1 MAAGGAGVEEV
12 IVVVAGRGAGYV
24 LLFDAGRGG
33 EVGGVGAEVAVD
45 GAGRAVGDQARLFEG
60 DFEGAEVGAEGEA
73 VGEGEVVDL
82 VVGEGG
88 AVVEALCEGCAV
100 GDGKDLLGAG
110 DAAAEF
116 VFGEGVAAAE
126 EGEEGFG
133 AGDSGE
139 GGDAGLRFRL
149 PAATL
154 ALGAGGLPPE
164 GNGGGE
170 AEEDGEEEADEKVG
184 LGGREAADFDGV
196 VGGAGDGGEDVEGK
210 GGEGE
215 GAGEHGQEER
225 PDLGASVARMACW
238 EPGAEKVLAG

>member
-1 MAAGGAGVEEV
+1 MAAGGAGIEEV
-12 IVVVAGRGAGYV
+12 VVVVAGGGAGYV
-24 LLFDAGRGG
+24 LLFDAGWGG

-45 GAGRAVGDQARLFEG
+45 GAGCAVGDQARLFEG

-73 VGEGEVVDL
+73 VGQGEVVDL

-88 AVVEALCEGCAV
+88 SVIEARGEGCAV
-100 GDGKDLLGAG
+100 GDGEDLAGAG

-116 VFGEGVAAAE
+116 FFREEVTAAE
-126 EGEEGFG
+126 QREKGLG
-133 AGDSGE
+133 AGDLRE
-139 GGDAGLRFRL
+139 GGEAGLRFRL
-149 PAATL
+149 PVATL

-225 PDLGASVARMACW
+225 PDLGASVARMECR
-238 EPGAEKVLAG
+238 EPGAENVLTG